1 MIQAKAPP
9 FQSGGAFCYTEITMA
24 NKQKKKR
31 NKAYRG
37 VDAAIEKPVVTRI
50 TAVNRSKPAQWWYD
64 NKRVAKP
71 VLIISAIVFAIIW
84 LIAELIRIAA
94 GA

>member
-1 MIQAKAPP
+1 
-9 FQSGGAFCYTEITMA
+9 MA

-31 NKAYRG
+31 NKVYRG
-37 VDAAIEKPVVTRI
+37 VDAAIDKPVVTRI
-50 TAVNRSKPAQWWYD
+50 TAVDRSKPAQWWLD
-64 NKRVAKP
+64 NKRIAKP
-71 VLIISAIVFAIIW
+71 VLIISGIVFALIW

>member
-1 MIQAKAPP
+1 
-9 FQSGGAFCYTEITMA
+9 MA

-31 NKAYRG
+31 NKVYRG

-50 TAVNRSKPAQWWYD
+50 TAVNRSKPAQWWLE
-64 NKRVAKP
+64 NKRIAKP
-71 VLIISAIVFAIIW
+71 VLIISGIVLALTW
-84 LIAELIRIAA
+84 LIAELVRIAA